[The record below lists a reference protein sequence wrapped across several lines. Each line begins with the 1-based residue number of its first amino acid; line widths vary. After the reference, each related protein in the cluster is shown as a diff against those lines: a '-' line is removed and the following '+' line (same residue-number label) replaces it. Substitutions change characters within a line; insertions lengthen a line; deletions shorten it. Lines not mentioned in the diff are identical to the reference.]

1 MVENTLP
8 TVHVIPGKIE
18 AEAYS
23 SMDGISLENTTDI
36 GGGQNIG
43 YLGAGDYL
51 IYDVKVLNSA
61 TYSVDY
67 RHSSQSGVNMQFIF
81 TDTLGN
87 YVTSFPSISLGATG
101 GWQTWQTTNQPG
113 GVLSQGDYKLRLD
126 VGSEF
131 NLNWFEFVQGIGLSE
146 QDLSRPIM
154 LYPNPA
160 NDELFIDGAWLS
172 GTPLDLYIYDTTGK
186 LWTRE
191 KRMYEGS
198 KISLDIQSL
207 PNGIYHVTAASA
219 SNRFTEQLIIAH

>member
-1 MVENTLP
+1 
-8 TVHVIPGKIE
+8 
-18 AEAYS
+18 
-23 SMDGISLENTTDI
+23 
-36 GGGQNIG
+36 
-43 YLGAGDYL
+43 
-51 IYDVKVLNSA
+51 
-61 TYSVDY
+61 
-67 RHSSQSGVNMQFIF
+67 MQFIF

-87 YVTSFPSISLGATG
+87 YVTSFPSISLSATG

-131 NLNWFEFVQGIGLSE
+131 NLNWFEFIQGIGLSE
-146 QDLSRPIM
+146 QDASRPIM

-160 NDELFIDGAWLS
+160 SDELFIDGAWLS
-172 GTPLDLYIYDTTGK
+172 GTPLDIYIYDTTGK

-207 PNGIYHVTAASA
+207 PNGIYHVTAAST